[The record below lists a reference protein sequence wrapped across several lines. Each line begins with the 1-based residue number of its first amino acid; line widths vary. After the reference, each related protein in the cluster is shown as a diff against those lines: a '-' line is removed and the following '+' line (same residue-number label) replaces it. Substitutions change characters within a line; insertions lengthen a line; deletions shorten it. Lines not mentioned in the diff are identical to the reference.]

1 MKKTKSPNRK
11 TKRASAARSNGDL
24 LRRITINPD
33 VLVGK
38 PIIRG
43 MRISVEQILNLLG
56 QGMTHKE
63 ILREYSVLEEADIKA
78 ALLYAHQVIA
88 AEKVYRVGSAS

>member
-1 MKKTKSPNRK
+1 VKKRKSPNRK
-11 TKRASAARSNGDL
+11 INRAPVSQSNGDL
-24 LRRITINPD
+24 LRRITIDPS

-56 QGMTHKE
+56 QGMTHRE
-63 ILREYSVLEEADIKA
+63 VLREYPVLEEADIKA
-78 ALLYAHQVIA
+78 ALLYAHDVIA
-88 AEKVYRVGSAS
+88 TEKVYRVGRTS

>member
-1 MKKTKSPNRK
+1 MKKKKYPNRK
-11 TKRASAARSNGDL
+11 SKHSTAAGSNGDL
-24 LRRITINPD
+24 LRRITIDPD

-88 AEKVYRVGSAS
+88 AEKVYRVGFAS